1 MEIEALNFDFTVCK
15 VRDYRKVCLEDEF
28 CFIGKTDREN
38 SLVCRTESVPDNVLE
53 REDGWRAFRMQG
65 ILDFSLVGILAEIAG
80 LLAQQGISIF
90 AVSTFDTDYVFTKRE
105 NFSKALE
112 VLSRAGYSE
121 ISCKGLV

>member
-90 AVSTFDTDYVFTKRE
+90 AVSTFDTIYVF
-105 NFSKALE
+105 
-112 VLSRAGYSE
+112 
-121 ISCKGLV
+121 

>member
-1 MEIEALNFDFTVCK
+1 VEIEALNFDFTVCK

-121 ISCKGLV
+121 ISCK

>member
-121 ISCKGLV
+121 ISCK

>member
-38 SLVCRTESVPDNVLE
+38 SLVCRTGCVPDNVLE

-90 AVSTFDTDYVFTKRE
+90 AVSTFDTDYVFIKRE

-121 ISCKGLV
+121 ISCK

>member
-1 MEIEALNFDFTVCK
+1 MEIDALNFDFTVCK

-121 ISCKGLV
+121 ISCK

>member
-53 REDGWRAFRMQG
+53 REDGWRVFPMQG

-121 ISCKGLV
+121 ISCK

>member
-1 MEIEALNFDFTVCK
+1 MEIEALNFDFTVGK

-121 ISCKGLV
+121 ISCK